1 MSSTIRQQDPPT
13 RPLRE
18 PGSRLLTDPEVAH
31 RLGVHVVTLRTWRR
45 QGYGPPVIRVG
56 RYPRCDPKA
65 LEAWLVAQQEVI
77 EDEPQGLLSQPPSS
91 HALRK

>member
-1 MSSTIRQQDPPT
+1 MTSTIRVQDPPT
-13 RPLRE
+13 HPHIE
-18 PGSRLLTDPEVAH
+18 PGPRLLTDPEVAH

-65 LEAWLVAQQEVI
+65 LEAWLSAQQETP
-77 EDEPQGLLSQPPSS
+77 EDGS
-91 HALRK
+91 R